1 VQWTTVISLC
11 AGSESVV
18 GSVAQHPDRAGN
30 DAAPHEERQADRQQQ
45 ISQPSCHAIQ
55 ATLAGDSYRH
65 ATTPMVNIQL
75 TVCHRRTRSVDLIEV
90 EPKSSQKWTT
100 PRSFTF
106 ISLTAIRAAMAR
118 IKLTRKQ
125 RLALIAEYLAGAR
138 IDFLATK
145 YGVHRSY
152 PRQLF
157 KRQAKIAQARLPE
170 AA

>member
-1 VQWTTVISLC
+1 
-11 AGSESVV
+11 
-18 GSVAQHPDRAGN
+18 
-30 DAAPHEERQADRQQQ
+30 
-45 ISQPSCHAIQ
+45 
-55 ATLAGDSYRH
+55 
-65 ATTPMVNIQL
+65 MVNIQL
-75 TVCHRRTRSVDLIEV
+75 TVCQRRTRPADLIEV

-100 PRSFTF
+100 RRSFTF

-125 RLALIAEYLAGAR
+125 RLALIPEYFAGAR